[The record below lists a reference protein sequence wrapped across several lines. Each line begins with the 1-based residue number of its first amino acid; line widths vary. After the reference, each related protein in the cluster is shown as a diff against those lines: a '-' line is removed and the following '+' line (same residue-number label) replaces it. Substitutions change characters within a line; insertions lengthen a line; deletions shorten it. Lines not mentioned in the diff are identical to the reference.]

1 MIQYVQ
7 VTLDMDVDAS
17 LDKKDIKKKLD
28 DMFNFATLHSNSH
41 ERMLIPRIEV
51 QRIREEA
58 EIYENE
64 HKAVTFPNGF
74 TSWIETSVEIT
85 SILNSAQDIDE
96 IELDGQAE
104 LWEMV
109 EKYTNEFEQLH
120 KDTSWGSFDDHFFEA
135 VDEFMEK
142 KIKEI
147 INEKSKY

>member
-7 VTLDMDVDAS
+7 ITLDMDVDAS

-85 SILNSAQDIDE
+85 SILNSAQDIDQ
-96 IELDGQAE
+96 IELEGQGE
-104 LWEMV
+104 LYELV

-120 KDTSWGSFDDHFFEA
+120 KNINWDCFDDQYFEA
-135 VDEFMEK
+135 VDQFMEN

-147 INEKSKY
+147 NNEKGKN

>member
-1 MIQYVQ
+1 
-7 VTLDMDVDAS
+7 MDVDAS

-85 SILNSAQDIDE
+85 DALLSAINNE
-96 IELDGQAE
+96 WIELDGRGE
-104 LWEMV
+104 LWELV

-120 KDTSWGSFDDHFFEA
+120 NETQWGIDGNFPEWFETL
-135 VDEFMEK
+135 ENFIREK
-142 KIKEI
+142 IQTLSDK
-147 INEKSKY
+147 